1 MLRLIKG
8 PAQAEMQGRVL
19 DMCKKGSLNIW
30 GSGMCVYMC
39 VHAHTCAHACPHSSI
54 PVSKGTALGKGAP
67 HPLFISVCQK
77 LGAGAHIG

>member
-30 GSGMCVYMC
+30 RSGMCVNMC
-39 VHAHTCAHACPHSSI
+39 VRAHTRVLTHVPTH
-54 PVSKGTALGKGAP
+54 LY
-67 HPLFISVCQK
+67 LSVKERLWEKVLPTPC
-77 LGAGAHIG
+77 L